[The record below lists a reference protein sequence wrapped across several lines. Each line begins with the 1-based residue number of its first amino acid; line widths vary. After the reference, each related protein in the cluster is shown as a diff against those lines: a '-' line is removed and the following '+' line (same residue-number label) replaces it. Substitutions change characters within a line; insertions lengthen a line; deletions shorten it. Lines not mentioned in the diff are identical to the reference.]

1 MILMNIDYSG
11 EIIYNSLFVSV
22 YHEPTKLMAEGIS
35 VIDMRHLLGVETMPS
50 EKLICCIWVS

>member
-1 MILMNIDYSG
+1 MILMNTDYSG

-22 YHEPTKLMAEGIS
+22 YHEPTEVMAEGIS
-35 VIDMRHLLGVETMPS
+35 VIHMRHLLGVEMMSS